1 MPTTTSSPL
10 GNFPTLW
17 NAYDSIYSGDQAGKE
32 ASQMTGEAKRLKSE
46 SDEARAEQVRRYKES
61 VGDFERVQKE
71 DGGFDYFDPYGNKIT
86 VEDYVRATGKT
97 KQSALE
103 GSASAQDQEF
113 LQNYNMVKK
122 MREAIY
128 SGDKATIEEIGS
140 QLEDA
145 GVDPSKIYPED
156 LMKSLIQSY
165 PDYFTTEEDK
175 KKASKENFF
184 GTLSSLVTGK

>member
-1 MPTTTSSPL
+1 MTTSSPL

-17 NAYDSIYSGDQAGKE
+17 NAYDAIYSGEQAGKE
-32 ASQMTGEAKRLKSE
+32 ANQMTGEADRLKAE
-46 SDEARAEQVRRYKES
+46 SDASRAEQVRRYKES
-61 VGDFERVQKE
+61 IGDFERVQKE
-71 DGGFDYFDPYGNKIT
+71 DGGFDYFDPLGNKIT
-86 VEDYVRATGKT
+86 VEDYVRGTGKT

-128 SGDKATIEEIGS
+128 SGDKETIEDIGS
-140 QLEDA
+140 QLQEA

-156 LMKSLIQSY
+156 LMKALVQSY
-165 PDYFTTEEDK
+165 PDYFNTEEDK
-175 KKASKENFF
+175 KKTSNESFF
-184 GTLSSLVTGK
+184 GTLSGLITGK

>member
-1 MPTTTSSPL
+1 
-10 GNFPTLW
+10 
-17 NAYDSIYSGDQAGKE
+17 
-32 ASQMTGEAKRLKSE
+32 MTGEAERLKSE
-46 SDEARAEQVRRYKES
+46 SDEARAEQVRRLKES
-61 VGDFERVQKE
+61 IGDFERVQKE

-103 GSASAQDQEF
+103 GSGSAQDQEF

-128 SGDKATIEEIGS
+128 SGDKTTVEDIGT
-140 QLEDA
+140 QLQEA

-165 PDYFTTEEDK
+165 PDYFDTADDRQPQQNEVWNRVSS
-175 KKASKENFF
+175 ASRT
-184 GTLSSLVTGK
+184 GSPLVSSAKQMIPGYGVYNSLKSLIGR